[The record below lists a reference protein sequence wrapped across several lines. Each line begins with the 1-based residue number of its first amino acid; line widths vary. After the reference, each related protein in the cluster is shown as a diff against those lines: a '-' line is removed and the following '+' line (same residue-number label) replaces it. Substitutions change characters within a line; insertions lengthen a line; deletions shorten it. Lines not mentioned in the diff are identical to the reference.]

1 MLSRAIRSTIF
12 IFFVLMMFAVGNT
25 CSLQAH
31 ASTPTNTLLQ
41 LSANTVSSG
50 SAVTLTASVTANGV
64 AVSPGQVT
72 FCDAAATRCEDAAVL
87 GTAQLTSKGSA
98 SIKLILGIGTH
109 SIKAV
114 FAGTTADIGST
125 SSAQSLIVTGKHS
138 SATTIAA
145 SGNPGSYALTAT
157 VKGTGDI
164 SVGPSGKV
172 SFLDTSDGNAVLGT
186 APLGAST
193 LSQALVGPI
202 SYVIGPGDTAPAVAV
217 GDFNGDGKLDL
228 ALTGYNSN
236 TPNIVIVLGN
246 GDGTFQS
253 PVIYTSN
260 KYGPSEIVV
269 GDFNGDG
276 KLDLAVTNAFGG
288 VGVLLGNGDG
298 TFQSEVIYPT
308 EGTNGGSVAVG
319 DFNGDGKPD
328 LVVTNDN
335 DATFGVLL
343 GNGDGTFQSEIVTAT
358 GGETAGPV
366 AVSDFNGDGKLDL
379 VVRTGSNIVS
389 VFLGNGDGTFQNQA
403 FYTVG
408 EDPLSVAVGDFNGD
422 GKPDLVVADFGD
434 APDPGTVTVLLG
446 NGDGTFQ
453 NGVSYT
459 AGVDTGTVEV
469 GDFNGDGKLDLA
481 VLNAGSVGTVGVLLG
496 NGDGTFQNMVAYPG
510 GSGSGNTILHDMAI
524 GDFNGDGYPDVTTTA
539 YGSLTPNSTVLTD
552 GYVLLNQVTQTA
564 KATLSNLS
572 VPGTGTQTVDA
583 SYAGDANYGTSVS
596 GTVSLLSIQPASTQT
611 ALTASAS
618 TVVSGTVVTLTA
630 TVTSSGTLVFPGQ
643 VNFCDAAFASCT
655 GTSVLGSAQLASN
668 GTASIKLIPGV
679 GAHSIK
685 AVFLGTAANTGSGSL
700 DYAASTSPVVTITVT
715 SVPPPPPAS
724 VNQLIAFG
732 DNLLDTGT
740 YQQFAKTNFNGGQS
754 TTNPGKLFVQS
765 VASTYSD
772 VLIPAF
778 QGGFGRPLA
787 ASGGFDYAE
796 GGSRVSIQPGVGHD
810 TSGAQ
815 NAAYSEQTTIPV
827 AEQLTTYLSANQRF
841 HPNQLVI
848 INGGINDILFNL
860 AAAQQAGTP
869 AALQAAQQAVAQSA
883 IDLVSVVNTVIAKG
897 ATHVALLNVPDL
909 GTTPQGA
916 ASADH
921 GKPLTQI
928 SQLFNTTLTS
938 QLQSQ
943 NLLNKVILIDVYNIV
958 DNVVANFQDFG
969 FKVSNTGTACN
980 AQAEVEEA
988 TALKLQNPSQFN
1000 GSLFCSPA
1008 TYTTPTAPEDF
1019 VFADGNYPSTHLGA
1033 IIASAVEQQLGSSA
1047 LMQ

>member
-12 IFFVLMMFAVGNT
+12 VFLVLMMFAVGNT
-25 CSLQAH
+25 CALQAH

-41 LSANTVSSG
+41 LSANTVPSG
-50 SAVTLTASVTANGV
+50 TAVTLTASVTANGV

-72 FCDAAATRCEDAAVL
+72 FCDAAATHCEDEAVL

-145 SGNPGSYALTAT
+145 SGNPGSYTLTAT
-157 VKGTGDI
+157 VKGNGD
-164 SVGPSGKV
+164 SSTGPSGNV
-172 SFLDTSDGNAVLGT
+172 SFLDTSNGNAVLGT
-186 APLGAST
+186 APLGVST
-193 LSQALVGPI
+193 LSLSMLQSG
-202 SYVIGPGDTAPAVAV
+202 
-217 GDFNGDGKLDL
+217 
-228 ALTGYNSN
+228 GYSSGAEFADS
-236 TPNIVIVLGN
+236 T
-246 GDGTFQS
+246 
-253 PVIYTSN
+253 
-260 KYGPSEIVV
+260 
-269 GDFNGDG
+269 
-276 KLDLAVTNAFGG
+276 
-288 VGVLLGNGDG
+288 
-298 TFQSEVIYPT
+298 
-308 EGTNGGSVAVG
+308 SVAVG

-328 LVVTNDN
+328 LAVVNQEGTTGNLV
-335 DATFGVLL
+335 GVLL
-343 GNGDGTFQSEIVTAT
+343 SNGDGTFQNPVGYAVGSLPDT
-358 GGETAGPV
+358 V
-366 AVSDFNGDGKLDL
+366 AVGDFNGDGKLDL
-379 VVRTGSNIVS
+379 VVTNS
-389 VFLGNGDGTFQNQA
+389 GDN
-403 FYTVG
+403 
-408 EDPLSVAVGDFNGD
+408 
-422 GKPDLVVADFGD
+422 
-434 APDPGTVTVLLG
+434 
-446 NGDGTFQ
+446 
-453 NGVSYT
+453 
-459 AGVDTGTVEV
+459 
-469 GDFNGDGKLDLA
+469 
-481 VLNAGSVGTVGVLLG
+481 TVGVLLG
-496 NGDGTFQNMVAYPG
+496 NGDGTFQKQVTYKTGLGPDSVAV
-510 GSGSGNTILHDMAI
+510 
-524 GDFNGDGYPDVTTTA
+524 GDFNGDGKLDLVVANGNADFTISVLLGNGDGTFQNQVTYASGADSNSVVVGDFNGDGKLDVAVANARDNTVSVLLGRGDGTFQNRVAYPTGEPPSSIAVGDFNGDGRPDLAVTGSDDGSASVLLNNGDGTFQSPVLYAAGESSVSVVAGDFNGDGKPDLAVSDNDDNDVSVLLGNGDGTFQKPLSYFA
-539 YGSLTPNSTVLTD
+539 GLFVNAIAVGDFNGDGNLDLTVLD
-552 GYVLLNQVTQTA
+552 GREDEAGGWVLLNQLTQTA

-572 VPGTGTQTVDA
+572 VPGTGTHTVDA
-583 SYAGDANYGTSVS
+583 SYAGAENYGTSVS
-596 GTVSLLSIQPASTQT
+596 GTVSLLSIHAAPTQT
-611 ALTASAS
+611 ALAASAS

-630 TVTSSGTLVFPGQ
+630 TVTSNGTLVFPGQ

-655 GTSVLGSAQLASN
+655 GSSVLGSAQLASN

-685 AVFLGTAANTGSGSL
+685 AVFLGTAANAGSGSL

-715 SVPPPPPAS
+715 SVPPPPPVG

-740 YQQFAKTNFNGGQS
+740 YQQFAKANFNGGQS

-765 VASTYSD
+765 VASTYGD

-787 ASGGFDYAE
+787 SSGGFDYAE

-883 IDLVSVVNTVIAKG
+883 IDLVGVVNTVIAKG

-909 GTTPQGA
+909 GTTPQGV

-928 SQLFNTTLTS
+928 SQLFNTTLIS

-943 NLLNKVILIDVYNIV
+943 NLLNKVILIDVYSIV

-988 TALKLQNPSQFN
+988 TALNLKNPSQFN

-1019 VFADGNYPSTHLGA
+1019 VFADGNYPSTHLSA
-1033 IIASAVEQQLGSSA
+1033 VIASSVEQQLESSP